1 MDFGRLS
8 EIRMLQRGG
17 EALVYKARLDGKTPV
32 AVKVYS
38 NGNCPDDK
46 TAAFL
51 QEPVSGVSRIL
62 EWGKLDGNAFSVSE
76 YIRGIPSSQ
85 VSPMPIREAVGMMR
99 RICETLSRTVEKGV
113 FHGDLNPENVL
124 VSEDGTPVLV
134 DFGIRG
140 LGAPRFAAPER
151 FEGALA
157 SVESELFSLGAML
170 YFWISGEPLLGGET
184 FEAIESAV
192 FRVDSLDVNSLLLGR
207 GVLPLKEILSVR
219 DLWKGTLCRNPSERF
234 ESFDEFDENL
244 EIAENNLRK
253 IQTESFQSVA
263 IWKKKLAERIRERER
278 RIETSPVACRRNFSK
293 AFGTKSFKRRRLAL
307 KILSAGLILLGS
319 LLLFIYI
326 GRENSRT
333 SDIEDV
339 GNVML
344 KRSRTQKGDDALE
357 KNPMTGIR
365 GILVDSDSSLYE

>member
-17 EALVYKARLDGKTPV
+17 EAVVYKACLDGKMPV

-38 NGNCPDDK
+38 NGNFPEDK
-46 TAAFL
+46 TALFL
-51 QEPVSGVSRIL
+51 QEPIVGIPRIL
-62 EWGKLDGNAFSVSE
+62 EWGTFDGNAFSVSE

-85 VSPMPIREAVGMMR
+85 LSPMPLREAIGMMR
-99 RICETLSRTVEKGV
+99 RICATLSRTFAKGV
-113 FHGDLNPENVL
+113 LHGDLNPENVL
-124 VSEDGTPVLV
+124 VTEEGSPVLL

-151 FEGALA
+151 FEGAPA
-157 SVESELFSLGAML
+157 NVESELFSLGAML

-184 FEAIESAV
+184 FESIESAV

-207 GVLPLKEILSVR
+207 GVLPLEEVLSVR

-234 ESFDEFDENL
+234 EDFEEFDENL
-244 EIAENNLRK
+244 EIAEHNLQK
-253 IQTESFQSVA
+253 IRVENSQPAA
-263 IWKKKLAERIRERER
+263 IWKKKLTERIREREM
-278 RIETSPVACRRNFSK
+278 RIETSPGVCLENFSK
-293 AFGTKSFKRRRLAL
+293 AFGTKSFKRHRIAL
-307 KILSAGLILLGS
+307 KILSAGLILLGL

-344 KRSRTQKGDDALE
+344 KRSRTQMGDDALE
-357 KNPMTGIR
+357 KNPTSGIR